1 MILDSQLF
9 IVSKQ
14 LIIMFLLLCIG
25 YVLYHKKMLSNDTTK
40 QLSNLLLYVVNP
52 FLSIVSFIQ
61 PYDTEKLIGFGVTF
75 IYSIISIFVGLGI
88 GRLVFGKKMRLE
100 QYACGFSN
108 GGFIGIP
115 LVQGLL
121 GSEYIFDLSAFLIA
135 YSIVAWS
142 YGLYLITG
150 KNDFSFKKFILN
162 PAILAVIIGLLIFIL
177 QIPIPSVIKETL
189 TAVGNV
195 NTPLGMI
202 ILGTYI
208 ANDKILAIFTS
219 KAGYMVSFL
228 KLLVVPFIMILFL
241 KFAYVPYDEIKMVL
255 LIVSCAPCG
264 VTLAM
269 FSQLAGGDYNYGAR
283 ITSLSTLFC
292 PITIVLMTALAN
304 FIW

>member
-1 MILDSQLF
+1 MTSQLD
-9 IVSKQ
+9 IVLKQ
-14 LIIMFLLLCIG
+14 LALMFLLVCIG
-25 YVLYHKKMLSNDTTK
+25 YILYKKGMLGNDTTK

-61 PYDTEKLIGFGVTF
+61 PYNADKLIGFGVTF
-75 IYSIISIFVGLGI
+75 IYSIISIFVGLGV
-88 GRLVFGKKMRLE
+88 GRLIFGKQKRLE

-121 GSEYIFDLSAFLIA
+121 GNEYIFDLSAFLMA
-135 YSIVAWS
+135 YSLVAWS

-150 KNDFSFKKFILN
+150 KNDFTLKKFITN
-162 PAILAVIIGLLIFIL
+162 PAIIAIFVGLLIFIV
-177 QIPIPSVIKETL
+177 QIPVPGVIKDTL
-189 TAVGNV
+189 TMVGNV

-208 ANDKILAIFTS
+208 ANDKIMTIFTS
-219 KAGYMVSFL
+219 KAAYVVSFL
-228 KLLVVPFIMILFL
+228 KLLIVPVIMIIFM
-241 KFAYVPYDEIKMVL
+241 KFAYVPYEEIKMVI

-283 ITSLSTLFC
+283 ITSLSTILC
-292 PITIVLMTALAN
+292 PLTILLMTSLAAML
-304 FIW
+304 W

>member
-1 MILDSQLF
+1 MNEQLN
-9 IVSKQ
+9 IVLKQ
-14 LIIMFLLLCIG
+14 LMIMFLLLCIG
-25 YVLYHKKMLSNDTTK
+25 YVLYHKKMLNNDTTK

-61 PYDTEKLIGFGVTF
+61 PYNFQKLVGFSVTF
-75 IYSIISIFVGLGI
+75 IYSIISIFLGI
-88 GRLVFGKKMRLE
+88 SIGKLFFGKRMRLE

-121 GSEYIFDLSAFLIA
+121 GSEYIFDLSAFLMA
-135 YSIVAWS
+135 YSVVAWS

-150 KNDFSFKKFILN
+150 KNDFTLKKFITN
-162 PAILAVIIGLLIFIL
+162 PAIVAVLIGLAIFIL
-177 QIPIPSVIKETL
+177 QIPVPVVLKDTL
-189 TAVGNV
+189 TSIGNI

-208 ANDKILAIFTS
+208 ANDKIITIFKS
-219 KAGYMVSFL
+219 MEAYKVSFL
-228 KLLVVPFIMILFL
+228 KLILVPLIMILFL
-241 KFAYVPYDEIKMVL
+241 RYAYVPYEEIKMVL
-255 LIVSCAPCG
+255 LIVNCAPCG

-283 ITSLSTLFC
+283 ITSLSTIFC
-292 PITIVLMTALAN
+292 PFTIMLMTSLAA
-304 FIW
+304 ILW